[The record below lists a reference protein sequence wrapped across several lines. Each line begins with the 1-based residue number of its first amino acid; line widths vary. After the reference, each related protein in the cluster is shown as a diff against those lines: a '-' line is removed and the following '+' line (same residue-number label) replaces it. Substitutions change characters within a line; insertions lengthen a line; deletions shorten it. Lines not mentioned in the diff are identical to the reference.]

1 MSITCGTD
9 VTWTRPGR
17 RCGHTAE
24 GTVKAFI
31 NAYADG
37 GWVLL
42 ASVLVTAGTGLYRR
56 GDVITVAV
64 AELEA
69 VTA

>member
-17 RCGHTAE
+17 TVE
-24 GTVKAFI
+24 GTAGDFVNVHTPF
-31 NAYADG
+31 
-37 GWVLL
+37 GWVLA
-42 ASVLVTAGTGLYRR
+42 ASVLVTADAGLYHP
-56 GDVITVAV
+56 GDVVTVAV

-69 VTA
+69 VA